1 MTCLVNSG
9 VQGLDPKASVIQ
21 IRRNFRHT
29 KWLELFTDIS
39 VEGWSYSNT
48 LQTTHKSDATTKDA
62 HDEPSHKKTKG
73 L

>member
-29 KWLELFTDIS
+29 KWLGLCGDTSGD
-39 VEGWSYSNT
+39 GWSYNNSV
-48 LQTTHKSDATTKDA
+48 QTIRKSDATLNDVP
-62 HDEPSHKKTKG
+62 DEAPHKED
-73 L
+73 